1 MPYRLGLD
9 LGTSSCGLLALRL
22 GEKGNPDEA
31 VLGSVDIFS
40 EPLLPP
46 KQGGVGEPKKSARR
60 QARQQSRQIDRRAR
74 RYRGIAYLAPHL
86 GIDPENIPP
95 DPGQHIHKLRA
106 QAANGRIEL
115 ADFFIVLMKL
125 AKRRGYAGSF
135 RVKKPDDKDAGT
147 VEPGIQNLKKAM
159 LAEQKKLGSQ
169 KPLTLGEYLNAR
181 FEAGK
186 HLRLKDDGLY
196 ASRMMVV
203 EEFEHIWK
211 TQEEHHAVL
220 NQSVDGSPLKN
231 IFRQAI
237 FFQRPLKSP
246 SPMVGHCP
254 LEPSLP
260 RAPWAQMAAQ
270 CFRIEKQIS
279 DLRWGIGRS
288 AQFLSSEQKSIIRG
302 LLEKQKE
309 VSFSTIIKAFAKHS
323 AEGPQGIGLNIHRAS
338 RESLKG
344 NTTLAAFRA
353 LGLEDQ
359 WRDLA
364 ERTQIQVVNFLADL
378 GSPDALDD
386 DNWPNAFSRTQRD
399 KTTGRDRQVQR
410 EFDSNMVDFINLMRS
425 HQKFGRLT
433 SMGFDG
439 GRAGYCIK
447 ALSKLIPLLEEGWH
461 EREAIEQAYPGHF
474 DKQEICDELPLPP
487 ETGNVVVDVALRQVY
502 RAVRRAID
510 QLGEPPSQIVVE
522 LSRDMALGLGKRG
535 EIENRIN
542 ANQRD
547 RKKAAK
553 EIEDHDATPSQR
565 NIHRYLLWE
574 SQAHHCPY
582 CKKRMSLGDALS
594 SDTEREHI
602 LPRSLTRV
610 GGKRN
615 QLVLAHRACNQ
626 EKGNNTPWQA
636 FGADPERWQIIE
648 DNAALFAKDKK
659 MRGKARLLLLTDW
672 ENEVLD
678 DATIKG
684 FSDRQFQE
692 SSWIAK
698 KAAHWLRAI
707 CTDVAVS
714 RGGIT
719 AHLRKIWGLDTV
731 IARVRYESGLP
742 VLDTDGKAITQDEFE
757 HYRGWWEGHSRD
769 QGAQHT
775 DRRIEKRID
784 HRHHL
789 IDALV
794 VGMTSRSLYKKMAR
808 NYKAE
813 NEKAMEGRRANFS
826 LHVEPPIRGIRKL
839 ALELAR
845 ECEPWHKPDRHPD
858 GAIFQGTAY
867 GLSKEVDENGQHKL
881 AVRIFVKDIA
891 GPSNSADVARKSIAG
906 IESSIT
912 RDAVLAEFDK
922 RLAGGQS
929 VKEALSKPILHPENG
944 TPIRRVRVLR
954 DSESTAA
961 EIVHQDRQGVEHHKH
976 LVHAGNAYLEIKVED
991 GKLIGSPRLVPIQQA
1006 MKEKHSRPPEGVRR
1020 FWKGDTIKNCQDNSL
1035 YLVRQIKAQGGGML
1049 VMTPATEAREV
1060 RDMKASDGLKKIS
1073 GKGLA
1078 IFTIETRN
1086 V

>member
-22 GEKGNPDEA
+22 NEGGTPDEA

-46 KQGGVGEPKKSARR
+46 KQGGVGEPKKAARR

-74 RYRGIAYLAPHL
+74 RYRGIAHLAPHL
-86 GIDPENIPP
+86 GLNPDNLPP
-95 DPGQHIHKLRA
+95 DPGQVVHKLRA
-106 QAANGRIEL
+106 QTARERTEL
-115 ADFFIVLMKL
+115 ADFFLVLMKL
-125 AKRRGYAGSF
+125 AKRRGYAGNF
-135 RVKKPDDKDAGT
+135 RVKKPDDKEAGT
-147 VEPGIQNLKKAM
+147 VEPGIQNLKQAM
-159 LAEQKKLGSQ
+159 LAAQETLGSQ
-169 KPLTLGEYLNAR
+169 QPLTLGEYLNAR
-181 FEAGK
+181 DEAGE

-196 ASRMMVV
+196 ASRAMVV
-203 EEFEHIWK
+203 AEFEHIWD
-211 TQEEHHAVL
+211 TQAEHHPAL
-220 NQSVDGSPLKN
+220 RQIVDDRPLKDV
-231 IFRQAI
+231 FRQAI
-237 FFQRPLKSP
+237 FYQRPLKSP

-270 CFRIEKQIS
+270 RFRIEKQIS
-279 DLRWGIGRS
+279 DLRWDIGRS
-288 AQFLSSEQKSIIRG
+288 AQPLSSEQKAIIRG

-309 VSFSTIIKAFAKHS
+309 VSFTTLTKALAKNN
-323 AEGPQGIGLNIHRAS
+323 AEGPQGAGLNIHRAS

-344 NTTLAAFRA
+344 NTTLAAFRT
-353 LGLEDQ
+353 LGLENE

-364 ERTQIQVVNFLADL
+364 EKNQIQVINFLADL

-386 DNWPNAFSRTQRD
+386 DNWPNAFSRTRHD
-399 KTTGRDRQVQR
+399 NDTGRDRQVQR
-410 EFDSNMVDFINLMRS
+410 KFDSHMVGFINIMRS
-425 HQKFGRLT
+425 HEKFGRLT

-447 ALSKLIPLLEEGWH
+447 ALSKLIPLLEESWH
-461 EREAIEQAYPGHF
+461 ERDAIKQAYPGHF
-474 DKQEICDELPLPP
+474 DEQEIHDELPLPP

-502 RAVRRAID
+502 RAVSRAID
-510 QLGEPPSQIVVE
+510 QLGEMPDQIVVE

-582 CKKRMSLGDALS
+582 CKTRMSLGDALS

-615 QLVLAHRACNQ
+615 QLLLAHRACNQ

-636 FGADPERWQIIE
+636 FGADSERWRIIE

-698 KAAHWLRAI
+698 KAAHWLRSI
-707 CTDVAVS
+707 CAKVAVS

-731 IARVRYESGLP
+731 IAQVRLESGLP
-742 VLDTDGKAITQDEFE
+742 VLDTDGKPISQEAFE
-757 HYRGWWEGHSRD
+757 RYRGWWEGHPHD
-769 QGAQHT
+769 QGAEHT

-794 VGMTSRSLYKKMAR
+794 VGMTSLSLYQKVAR

-813 NEKAMEGRRANFS
+813 NEKAMEGHRANFS
-826 LHVEPPIRGIRKL
+826 LHVEPPIREVRKL
-839 ALELAR
+839 ALELVR
-845 ECEPWHKPDRHPD
+845 ECEPWHKSDRHPD

-867 GLSKEVDENGQHKL
+867 GLSKEADENDQHKL
-881 AVRIFVKDIA
+881 AVRIFVKDMA
-891 GPSNSADVARKSIAG
+891 GPSNSADMARKTIAG

-912 RDAVLAEFDK
+912 RDAVLMELDK
-922 RLAGGQS
+922 RLASGQS
-929 VKEALSKPILHPENG
+929 AKEALSKPILHPENC

-961 EIVHQDRQGVEHHKH
+961 AIVHRDRHGIEHRKY

-991 GKLIGSPRLVPIQQA
+991 AKLIGSPRLVPIQQA
-1006 MKEKHSRPPEGVRR
+1006 MKEKNSRPPEGVCR
-1020 FWKGDTIKNCQDNSL
+1020 FWKGDTVRNCQDNSMH
-1035 YLVRQIKAQGGGML
+1035 LVRQIIAQGGGML

-1073 GKGLA
+1073 GKGLVN
-1078 IFTIETRN
+1078 FVVETRN